1 MIAVIIIIVILLY
14 IYAVPVLARDLKAHW
29 PDISR
34 EPGCL
39 PLQALNSTLIY
50 FLSAFGISDFAICT
64 ALYHKT
70 GWAEPRKLPGTLNTQ
85 CAMPVLIYGIS
96 YLTGVKVALAT
107 LLPCIVALTL
117 GAYLSPH
124 ITVRLPA
131 RRIRQILVAGLLFA
145 GSFILAGKLQ
155 LLQLSGEEMGLS
167 GIKLFIAP
175 VCFFVIGA
183 LKALGIGSY
192 PLTMSLAYL
201 LGLHP
206 LVSYPLMMGGG
217 ALAAPIVMMRYVRM
231 DAYMRRLT
239 LLASTFGLAGAAAA
253 VFVVK
258 SLDVSMLQWLV
269 VAVVYYAAIDMLL
282 QLRKEARAVGQ
293 E

>member
-1 MIAVIIIIVILLY
+1 M
-14 IYAVPVLARDLKAHW
+14 AHW
-29 PDISR
+29 PETLR
-34 EPGCL
+34 EPGRL
-39 PLQALNSTLIY
+39 PWQALNSTIIY

-70 GWAEPRKLPGTLNTQ
+70 GWAGPRKLPGTLNTQ

-96 YLTGVKVALAT
+96 YLTGVEVDLIT
-107 LLPCIVALTL
+107 LLPCMAALTL
-117 GAYLSPH
+117 GAYLSPRLA
-124 ITVRLPA
+124 VRLPV

-155 LLQLSGEEMGLS
+155 LLPLSGGETGLS

-175 VCFFVIGA
+175 VCFFAIGA
-183 LKALGIGSY
+183 LKAMGIGSY
-192 PLTMSLAYL
+192 PLTMSVAFF

-206 LVSYPLMMGGG
+206 LVSYPIMMGGG
-217 ALAAPIVMMRYVRM
+217 ALAAPVMMLRFVRM

-239 LLASTFGLAGAAAA
+239 LLASTFGLAGAAVA

-258 SLDVSMLQWLV
+258 SLDISLLQWLV
-269 VAVVYYAAIDMLL
+269 VAVVYYASADMLL
-282 QLRKEARAVGQ
+282 QLRREARAERQ
-293 E
+293 AAEKSE